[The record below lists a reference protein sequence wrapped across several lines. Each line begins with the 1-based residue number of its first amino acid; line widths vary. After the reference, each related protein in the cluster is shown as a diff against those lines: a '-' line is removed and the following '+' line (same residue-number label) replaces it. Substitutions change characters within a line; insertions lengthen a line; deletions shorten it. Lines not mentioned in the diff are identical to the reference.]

1 MSHIRPFSFKYHTK
15 IAFCLLRLLWGRFLT
30 DLISLQNKY
39 FQTLGSSLSTTL
51 RVVELFLVQIVGLWP
66 CKLPYLGLWPQI
78 QRYLVMVGFCVRQ
91 SKIHQILIRQSW
103 RILWSSELQK
113 MGIFW
118 KLTKFWMKKS
128 HFWPY
133 FIHKNLINLCYK
145 SVYSSRKHPV

>member
-1 MSHIRPFSFKYHTK
+1 MSHVRPFTYKYHTK
-15 IAFCLLRLLWGRFLT
+15 IASCLLRLLRGHFLI
-30 DLISLQNKY
+30 DLISLQNQG
-39 FQTLGSSLSTTL
+39 FPTLGSGLSTTL
-51 RVVELFLVQIVGLWP
+51 RVVELFLVQNVGLGRANFHIKEIW
-66 CKLPYLGLWPQI
+66 LQI

-103 RILWSSELQK
+103 RILWSSEIQK

-133 FIHKNLINLCYK
+133 FIPKNLINLCYK
-145 SVYSSRKHPV
+145 SV